1 MSSPLAIAVVTAV
14 LKDLLNNGLIDN
26 DTAAIGSVTVSAL
39 PPDRIAT
46 GEAEGN
52 RLNLFLYQVTP
63 NLGWRNQDLPSHG
76 AGGER
81 RSNPPLAL
89 DLHYLV
95 TAYGKDDLAA
105 EILLG
110 YAMDI
115 LHETRVLHRGAIRR
129 ALSPANPINVNLIP
143 ADTQGRVASDLADQI
158 EQVKIAPHF
167 LASDELARFWSAMQ
181 SRYRVSMAYQ
191 VSTVLIQSRLPTAAA
206 LPVLRRGNED
216 RGINDRPNLQ
226 QPAANWP
233 VLHSLTV
240 LDPVGKIRSA
250 AELGDGLVL
259 QGSLLTGD
267 HVTAEFR
274 HSLLADPLERAAD
287 ATSSAGQVSVQIP
300 AGATAAARWPAG
312 NYSIVL
318 RLERTGKATRWT
330 NALNVVLVPRLRKV
344 EVEGPSHA
352 PDLKILLQPEIWPGQ
367 RVELLVGG
375 EPLTVPPIVAKTEEL
390 SIPLAG
396 ITPAD
401 EPLPVRLRVDGA
413 ESLLIRDPAAQPPTF
428 DPLQSVTLAGGHP

>member
-76 AGGER
+76 PGGER

-95 TAYGKDDLAA
+95 TAYGQDDLAA

-115 LHETRVLHRGAIRR
+115 LHQTRVLHRGAIRR

-143 ADTQGRVASDLADQI
+143 ADTQGRVAADLADQI

-167 LASDELARFWSAMQ
+167 LQSDELARFWSAMQ

-191 VSTVLIQSRLPTAAA
+191 VSTVLIQSRLPAAAA
-206 LPVLRRGNED
+206 LPVLRRGEED
-216 RGINDRPNLQ
+216 RGINGQPGLD

-233 VLHSLTV
+233 ALNAVTV
-240 LDPVGKIRSA
+240 LDAADHRRVA
-250 AELGDGLVL
+250 AELGDRLVFE
-259 QGSLLTGD
+259 GSLLSGD
-267 HVTAEFR
+267 QITAEFR
-274 HSLLADPLERAAD
+274 HPKLSDPLERAGD
-287 ATSSAGQVSVQIP
+287 ASVPGQVSVQLP
-300 AGATAAARWPAG
+300 TGAAASLLWPAG
-312 NYSIVL
+312 NYAVVL
-318 RLERTGKATRWT
+318 RLERAGKATRWT
-330 NALNVVLVPRLRKV
+330 NALNILLVPRLSKV
-344 EVEGPSHA
+344 ELQGPPQA
-352 PDLKILLQPEIWPGQ
+352 PVLKIQLQPAIWPGQ

-375 EPLTVPPIVAKTEEL
+375 EPLAVPKINAKTEDL
-390 SIPLAG
+390 SIPLTG
-396 ITPAD
+396 ITAAD
-401 EPLPVRLRVDGA
+401 ELLPVRLRVDGA
-413 ESLLIRDPAAQPPTF
+413 ESLLVRDPTAQPPVF
-428 DPLQSVTLAGGHP
+428 DPLQSVSLPGGHP